1 MVVAVGR
8 LAPTLA
14 GFAAVCL
21 AGLVFAQA
29 PAPTPDRPHLAKDV
43 NEAIEFLGQWTR
55 LSSGQEFFAGATYVG
70 SNSCGGSGCHDQ
82 QLSEW
87 RKTWHSKI
95 LRDPT
100 ETEDGKSVVVG
111 DFNNATIP
119 FTNVRAVAKGTA
131 DSELG
136 KLQNIPVAVQV
147 KTETKDG
154 KFAVVIV
161 DPNNASKNQRYEVAK
176 VVGGKWQQTYHV
188 HPLDKDGKPTE
199 FYFPAPIRWS
209 VRTGRNGDMP
219 GRWEIVNFQPENWVW
234 SDASGAVTPRTHE
247 ELPLTRFGEPKCMGC
262 HTTGFSFDKPSGSLH
277 WQMTA
282 QGVGELAV
290 GCERCHGPGSKHV
303 DIAKQKAAA
312 GLKLD
317 PKDSFIVHGLKD
329 LSLDQQNQVCGQCH
343 ARVGNKDQRDLAF
356 QNKWFVDGTAVPGD
370 RGFLPG
376 DSNIDERSF
385 FWSYSNPT
393 GPGQGLDN
401 FWPDGRGKKSRTQWQ
416 DHMSSAHATKAGA
429 SCMTC
434 HSFHGDAIT
443 KAAQQDAR
451 LRQPPTELCESCHN
465 KAGVTKQPNKEM
477 YAGGQNLASSQHA
490 DQGVQCMDC
499 HMGAVGQRM
508 TKTVPQPTDNKQNG
522 GGEAAFDVSF
532 HGTAMVLA
540 PVNPPSALFDV
551 RGNCTVCHTD
561 RRPMSTGTIPPAKT
575 PAQLVEYV
583 NKIQNSTK
591 AATSQIQGRGN
602 TSKNTDGK
610 TALMLGN
617 AQANLNMILVDRS
630 MGVHNSRITP
640 NGKVT
645 PQGGI
650 AECLRLANIWV
661 ELACRRPG
669 ANCTGVPFN
678 KIDGAVPE
686 PNPAVCLAN

>member
-1 MVVAVGR
+1 MVVAIGR
-8 LAPTLA
+8 WAPTLA
-14 GFAAVCL
+14 GVAALGL
-21 AGLVFAQA
+21 AGLVFAQV
-29 PAPTPDRPHLAKDV
+29 PAPTATPDRPHLATDV
-43 NEAIEFLGQWTR
+43 NEALEFLGQWNR
-55 LSSGQEFFAGATYVG
+55 VSSGQEFFAGATYVG

-82 QLSEW
+82 QLNEW

-111 DFNNATIP
+111 DFNNATVP

-154 KFAVVIV
+154 KFAFVIV
-161 DPNNASKNQRYEVAK
+161 DPSDASKNQRYEVAK

-209 VRTGRNGDMP
+209 VRTGRNGDMA

-234 SDASGAVTPRTHE
+234 SDASGGVTPRTHE

-262 HTTGFSFDKPSGSLH
+262 HTTGFSIDKPSGSVH
-277 WQMTA
+277 WQMTG

-312 GLKLD
+312 GQKLD
-317 PKDSFIVHGLKD
+317 PKESYIVHGLKD
-329 LSLDQQNQVCGQCH
+329 LSLDQQDQVCGQCH

-356 QNKWFVDGTAVPGD
+356 QNKWFVNGTVVPGD

-416 DHMSSAHATKAGA
+416 DHMGSAHATKGGA

-434 HSFHGDAIT
+434 HSFHGDAIS

-451 LRQPPTELCESCHN
+451 LRQPPTELCEACHN

-477 YAGGQNLASSQHA
+477 YEGGQNLPSSQHA
-490 DQGVQCMDC
+490 VQGVRCMDC

-522 GGEAAFDVSF
+522 GGEAALTCRF
-532 HGTAMVLA
+532 TA
-540 PVNPPSALFDV
+540 P
-551 RGNCTVCHTD
+551 
-561 RRPMSTGTIPPAKT
+561 
-575 PAQLVEYV
+575 
-583 NKIQNSTK
+583 
-591 AATSQIQGRGN
+591 
-602 TSKNTDGK
+602 
-610 TALMLGN
+610 
-617 AQANLNMILVDRS
+617 
-630 MGVHNSRITP
+630 
-640 NGKVT
+640 
-645 PQGGI
+645 
-650 AECLRLANIWV
+650 
-661 ELACRRPG
+661 
-669 ANCTGVPFN
+669 
-678 KIDGAVPE
+678 
-686 PNPAVCLAN
+686 